1 MEKGDYSAEFRLTVL
16 VYIYLYEF
24 YSLFNTGN
32 FKSAQELQQQN
43 EEPIFKKISLLELN
57 LQLQLYLSLVILH
70 IGLKDLKEARK
81 NMKKI
86 LSSGKSLYIFPT
98 YRIARLV
105 NLILQAELGNYDYF
119 ENEIKSIKRS
129 SSFETKQYITEKLL
143 FKFIQSYPLPKSKQY
158 RNKLWSYYQQ
168 NIQKIEEDK
177 YERPL
182 LKTFDFCAWIKSK
195 LTDNPFDI
203 IIKEQ
208 NEKIII

>member
-1 MEKGDYSAEFRLTVL
+1 MDRAFQRIRSLMLRGT
-16 VYIYLYEF
+16 F
-24 YSLFNTGN
+24 YSVPPN
-32 FKSAQELQQQN
+32 
-43 EEPIFKKISLLELN
+43 
-57 LQLQLYLSLVILH
+57 
-70 IGLKDLKEARK
+70 
-81 NMKKI
+81 
-86 LSSGKSLYIFPT
+86 
-98 YRIARLV
+98 
-105 NLILQAELGNYDYF
+105 
-119 ENEIKSIKRS
+119 
-129 SSFETKQYITEKLL
+129 ITEKLL

>member
-1 MEKGDYSAEFRLTVL
+1 MF
-16 VYIYLYEF
+16 
-24 YSLFNTGN
+24 
-32 FKSAQELQQQN
+32 
-43 EEPIFKKISLLELN
+43 
-57 LQLQLYLSLVILH
+57 
-70 IGLKDLKEARK
+70 
-81 NMKKI
+81 
-86 LSSGKSLYIFPT
+86 
-98 YRIARLV
+98 
-105 NLILQAELGNYDYF
+105 ILQAELGNYDYF